1 MFSMEMRIVYI
12 AAFGN
17 SFLVIDVA
25 FKVVFKVAFDA
36 EFNVAFISFTSATP
50 LHSSLPKVT
59 NKTTGRKEKG
69 ELKMTSLT
77 NDQNVSQENHLNE
90 TSPVS
95 LLSLYGLSP
104 RQYMNM

>member
-1 MFSMEMRIVYI
+1 MEMRIVYI

-17 SFLVIDVA
+17 WFLVIDVA
-25 FKVVFKVAFDA
+25 CKVVFEVAFNV
-36 EFNVAFISFTSATP
+36 EFEVISSATP
-50 LHSSLPKVT
+50 PRSSLPKSKTT

-95 LLSLYGLSP
+95 LLNLYGLSP
-104 RQYMNM
+104 RK

>member
-1 MFSMEMRIVYI
+1 MEMRIVYI
-12 AAFGN
+12 SAFGN
-17 SFLVIDVA
+17 SFLVIDVV
-25 FKVVFKVAFDA
+25 FKVVFKVAFNV
-36 EFNVAFISFTSATP
+36 EFEVISLTSATP